1 MVEQFFQQIFNA
13 LSLGSLYA
21 LIAIGYTMVYG
32 ILRLINFAHG
42 DIFMLGGYLAFYAV
56 TLFFMPWWVGFIV
69 ALGLTG
75 IMGIGLERAAYRPL
89 RNSPRISI
97 MISAIG
103 ASFLLQSLATVIFG
117 GRLKVPPTPEIF
129 KKIVRIGSAVS
140 DETAA
145 LASEAAMR
153 ASTLADEAVVI
164 ASELTDEAVVIA
176 SELTDEAAVLA
187 AKLADEAA
195 TLAAKLADEASVI
208 ASEVAQV
215 EASFGIS
222 VVSVSLFIP
231 VITAILLI
239 VLQTIVHKTKTGMAM
254 RAVST
259 DLRAA
264 RLMAIDVNK
273 IVSFTFGAG
282 SVLAAIGG
290 IMWTLKY
297 PALIPTIGTMPG
309 LKCFIAAVIG
319 GIGNITGAVLGGI
332 LLGFI
337 EIMMVAAV
345 PALTGYR
352 DAFAFVLLIVVLLVR
367 PSGLLGKHQ
376 IEKV

>member
-1 MVEQFFQQIFNA
+1 MTSFGHFLQHLTNA

-42 DIFMLGGYLAFYAV
+42 EIFMLGGYIAFYAV
-56 TLFFMPWWVGFIV
+56 SLLFMPWWAAFTV

-75 IMGIGLERAAYRPL
+75 IFGVGLERVAYRPL

-103 ASFLLQSLATVIFG
+103 ASFLMQNLAIVIFG
-117 GRLKVPPTPEIF
+117 GRPKPFPVPQLFDKVLMM
-129 KKIVRIGSAVS
+129 GQVS
-140 DETAA
+140 V
-145 LASEAAMR
+145 MN
-153 ASTLADEAVVI
+153 V
-164 ASELTDEAVVIA
+164 
-176 SELTDEAAVLA
+176 
-187 AKLADEAA
+187 
-195 TLAAKLADEASVI
+195 SVI
-208 ASEVAQV
+208 
-215 EASFGIS
+215 
-222 VVSVSLFIP
+222 IP
-231 VITAILLI
+231 LITIVLLV

-259 DLRAA
+259 DLPAA
-264 RLMAIDVNK
+264 RLMGIDVNK

-290 IMWTLKY
+290 VMWALKY
-297 PALIPTIGTMPG
+297 PQLNPSMGLIPG

-319 GIGNITGAVLGGI
+319 GIGNIGGAVLGGL

-337 EIMMVAAV
+337 EIMVIAAL
-345 PALTGYR
+345 PTLTGYR
-352 DAFAFVLLIVVLLVR
+352 DAFAFVLLIIVLLVK
-367 PSGLLGKHQ
+367 PAGLLGKHQ